1 MSVLDDKK
9 SILYVSKGVF
19 MSVHIRVRYALCTQ
33 PIELPVF
40 NPVALDLLQ
49 MLAEPHTDIFDIVR
63 TINEDQSLAAQ
74 VLRMANSASYMGR
87 NKCETV
93 KSAAIRLGARQITNL
108 AMAASHASF
117 HASENPIVNDVMQD
131 LWLHSHACALGCRSV
146 AMHTGQ
152 QDLADQAYMAGLLH
166 DIGKL
171 YLLKALERIIYNREL
186 AIVFER
192 ELLLNIFS
200 EMHVEFGCRLMDHWN
215 LPEIYRDIVANH
227 HAEQFDTGNMLLAIV
242 SMVNLNSRNFHLSLY
257 PTLKS
262 AHENAPDVSPLY
274 MDETAWTKMEA
285 AMTGSLTTF
294 H

>member
-1 MSVLDDKK
+1 
-9 SILYVSKGVF
+9 
-19 MSVHIRVRYALCTQ
+19 MSVHIRIRYALCTQ

-49 MLAEPHTDIFDIVR
+49 MLAEPHTDIFDVVR

-87 NKCETV
+87 SKCETI

-108 AMAASHASF
+108 AMAASHASL
-117 HASENPIVNDVMQD
+117 HASERPLVNDVMQD

-146 AMHTGQ
+146 ALNTGQ
-152 QDLADQAYMAGLLH
+152 KDLADQAYMAGLLH

-171 YLLKALERIIYNREL
+171 YLLKALERIIEHREL
-186 AIVFER
+186 AIVLER
-192 ELLLNIFS
+192 DLLLDIFS

-215 LPEIYRDIVANH
+215 LPQIYRDVVALH
-227 HAEQFDTGNMLLAIV
+227 HAENFDSADILLAIV
-242 SMVNLNSRNFHLSLY
+242 RIVNVNSRNFHLSLY
-257 PTLKS
+257 PTRKK
-262 AHENAPDVSPLY
+262 AHEVVPDVIPLY
-274 MDETAWTKMEA
+274 MDEMAWIKMEA
-285 AMTGSLTTF
+285 VMTGSLTTF